1 MGFPGGSVVKN
12 PPANAGGEVEMQGLE
27 GGPQG
32 RGYMYACD

>member
-1 MGFPGGSVVKN
+1 MLCDDLEEWDQ
-12 PPANAGGEVEMQGLE
+12 GGEVEMQGSE